1 MRPSL
6 DPTCYAHAVLKQ
18 APQLTIP
25 PEPIALPD
33 PQAVAALLRDFAAP
47 LLYVDKSGPMN
58 IDTLKTTIML
68 AMICWNVP
76 VYEATQS
83 PMFQRGERTLQ
94 QIKAQVPA
102 RVNKALDQLI
112 ESRKTTF
119 ADRPFLVIAEVLG
132 THPNDA
138 SIVAEA
144 RWATSKFPQADAS

>member
-1 MRPSL
+1 
-6 DPTCYAHAVLKQ
+6 VLKQ
-18 APQLTIP
+18 APLLTIP

-33 PQAVAALLRDFAAP
+33 PQTVAELLRDFAAP
-47 LLYVDKSGPMN
+47 LLYVDECGPLN

-76 VYEATQS
+76 VYEATHS
-83 PMFQRGERTLQ
+83 RMFARGERTLSE
-94 QIKAQVPA
+94 IKAQVPR
-102 RVNKALDQLI
+102 RVMEALDQLI
-112 ESRKTTF
+112 ERRKTTF

-144 RWATSKFPQADAS
+144 RWAVSSAAHTDAS

>member
-1 MRPSL
+1 
-6 DPTCYAHAVLKQ
+6 VLKQ

-33 PQAVAALLRDFAAP
+33 PQDVAVLLRDFAAP
-47 LLYVDKSGPMN
+47 LLYVDKSGPLN

-83 PMFQRGERTLQ
+83 PMYERGERTLS
-94 QIKAQVPA
+94 QIKAQVPK
-102 RVNKALDQLI
+102 RVTQALDQLI

-144 RWATSKFPQADAS
+144 RWATSNFPQADAS

>member
-1 MRPSL
+1 M
-6 DPTCYAHAVLKQ
+6 TCYAHAVFKQ
-18 APQLTIP
+18 APLLTIP

-33 PQAVAALLRDFAAP
+33 PQSVAELLRDFAAP
-47 LLYVDKSGPMN
+47 LLYVDKCGPVN

-76 VYEATQS
+76 VYEATHS
-83 PMFQRGERTLQ
+83 PMYARGERTLN
-94 QIKAQVPA
+94 QIKSQVPQ
-102 RVNKALDQLI
+102 RVTKALDQLI

-144 RWATSKFPQADAS
+144 RWATTSTQQADAC

>member
-1 MRPSL
+1 MF
-6 DPTCYAHAVLKQ
+6 KQ

-25 PEPIALPD
+25 AEPIALPD
-33 PQAVAALLRDFAAP
+33 PLTVAALLRDFAAP
-47 LLYVDKSGPMN
+47 LLYVDKSGPLN
-58 IDTLKTTIML
+58 IDALKTTIML

-83 PMFQRGERTLQ
+83 PMYARGERTLS
-94 QIKAQVPA
+94 QIKSQVPR
-102 RVNKALDQLI
+102 RVIKALEQLI

-132 THPNDA
+132 THPSDA

-144 RWATSKFPQADAS
+144 RWATVNTAQADAS

>member
-1 MRPSL
+1 
-6 DPTCYAHAVLKQ
+6 VLKQ
-18 APQLTIP
+18 APPLTIP

-33 PQAVAALLRDFAAP
+33 PQTVAALLRDFAAP
-47 LLYVDKSGPMN
+47 LLYIDRGGPLN

-83 PMFQRGERTLQ
+83 PMYERGERTLN
-94 QIKAQVPA
+94 QIKAQVPE
-102 RVNKALDQLI
+102 RVTAALDQLI

-144 RWATSKFPQADAS
+144 RSALSSFPQADAS

>member
-1 MRPSL
+1 MF
-6 DPTCYAHAVLKQ
+6 KQ
-18 APQLTIP
+18 APLLTIP
-25 PEPIALPD
+25 AEPIALPD
-33 PQAVAALLRDFAAP
+33 PQSVAALLRDFAAP
-47 LLYVDKSGPMN
+47 LLYIDRSGPLN

-83 PMFQRGERTLQ
+83 AMYERGERTLS
-94 QIKAQVPA
+94 QIKAQVPK
-102 RVNKALDQLI
+102 RVTKALDQLLV
-112 ESRKTTF
+112 SRKTTF

-144 RWATSKFPQADAS
+144 RWATSNAPQADAS

>member
-1 MRPSL
+1 MRP
-6 DPTCYAHAVLKQ
+6 PREVTCYAHAVLKQ

-33 PQAVAALLRDFAAP
+33 PHAVAALLRDFAAP